1 MRIFENTNYQFIPNR
16 KYAYLVSG
24 VLIFLSLASLAIRG
38 LEFGIDFS
46 GGMEF
51 VVSSDEAYDVVQV
64 RSALAQDLDGEP
76 EVVAYDLGMVRIRTA
91 AEGETAEI
99 ERAILTGLEREFP
112 GSNPQ
117 IEQSDIVG
125 PRFAADLRRGALY
138 SVVFSLLVIF
148 VYILIRFEWRSGVGS
163 IVGLIH
169 DVLITLGLFSLL
181 SGILPFTLQ
190 MDQTIIAAFLTLIG
204 YSLNDTVV
212 LFDRV
217 RESMTYYKSESFEV
231 IVNKSVNDV
240 LSRTAIT
247 SLTTLLVVV
256 VLFIFGGDVLRGFA
270 FVVGLGIIIG
280 TLSTIFIASSV
291 VIELR
296 KKAAAKQTAA

>member
-16 KYAYLVSG
+16 KYAYLISG
-24 VLIFLSLASLAIRG
+24 VLIFLSLASVAIRG

-51 VVSSDEAYDVVQV
+51 VVSSDETYDVVSV
-64 RSALAQDLDGEP
+64 RSSLAADLDSEP
-76 EVVAYDLGMVRIRTA
+76 EVVAYDLGMIRIRTA
-91 AEGETAEI
+91 AEGETADVQN
-99 ERAILTGLEREFP
+99 AILTGLNRDFP

-125 PRFAADLRRGALY
+125 PRFAADLRRGAIY
-138 SVVFSLLVIF
+138 SVIFSLLVIF
-148 VYILIRFEWRSGVGS
+148 VYILIRFEWRSGLGS
-163 IVGLIH
+163 VVGLVH
-169 DVLITLGLFSLL
+169 DVIITLGLFSLL
-181 SGILPFTLQ
+181 QGVLPFSMQ

-217 RESMTYYKSESFEV
+217 RESLTYYKSESFDV
-231 IVNKSVNDV
+231 IVNRSINDV
-240 LSRTAIT
+240 LSRTIVT
-247 SLTTLLVVV
+247 SGSTLLVVI
-256 VLFIFGGDVLRGFA
+256 VLFIFGGDVLRGFS
-270 FVVGLGIIIG
+270 FVVGIGIIVG
-280 TLSTIFIASSV
+280 TLSTIFIASAV

-296 KKAAAKQTAA
+296 DMAPAKRAA

>member
-1 MRIFENTNYQFIPNR
+1 M
-16 KYAYLVSG
+16 
-24 VLIFLSLASLAIRG
+24 
-38 LEFGIDFS
+38 
-46 GGMEF
+46 
-51 VVSSDEAYDVVQV
+51 
-64 RSALAQDLDGEP
+64 
-76 EVVAYDLGMVRIRTA
+76 
-91 AEGETAEI
+91 
-99 ERAILTGLEREFP
+99 
-112 GSNPQ
+112 
-117 IEQSDIVG
+117 
-125 PRFAADLRRGALY
+125 
-138 SVVFSLLVIF
+138 
-148 VYILIRFEWRSGVGS
+148 GS

-181 SGILPFTLQ
+181 SGVLPFSLQ

-217 RESMTYYKSESFEV
+217 RESLTYYKSESFEV
-231 IVNKSVNDV
+231 IVNKSINDV
-240 LSRTAIT
+240 LSRTVIT
-247 SLTTLLVVV
+247 SLTTLLVVI

-296 KKAAAKQTAA
+296 NKATAKQTAA